1 MAIAVIEKATLIIPK
16 TEQEPLFRLLQ
27 SFQRLEL
34 IDTSAEG
41 EQTFENS
48 PGEIA
53 KWEEALHRIE
63 KAQVIL
69 SSYLGSQTFQK
80 LKNGRPIM
88 TMLELEIN
96 TQQGGWE
103 EICAEVLALDE
114 KLDNL
119 RNRRT
124 QLCKLMAD
132 WMPWTDLSFDPEA
145 VASEFNY
152 TDLYVGILNAAEEF
166 GFLEAFHSETAG
178 LGHFESL
185 FHRGEYIGAA
195 LFFPKEKS
203 EDIKAF
209 CKQYDFS
216 PYHFPFD
223 GLPAD
228 MLEQWRLEEA
238 GIVKEEANILEKLE
252 TLSPKKETLDLAEE
266 FFSNLILRTDAHKFQ
281 ADTLSTIMLSGWIA
295 KEDTSAL
302 INLLKQEMN
311 QPYSLQ
317 FSAVEKNETHTVP
330 IILKNKKTIRAFE
343 SLTEMY
349 SMPAYDEI
357 DPTPVMTPFYLVFFG
372 MMVADIGYGVVLLLA
387 TLFAKLWLN
396 PDKPLKKSID
406 FFFYLSFPVIA
417 WGAIYGSLFGISLP
431 FTLLS
436 PTTDIIP
443 ILILSLVF
451 GWMQLMTGLAM
462 NVYVKLKKDDVL
474 GAFSSGISWMALLL
488 GLALLVISKTVFIN
502 NILFLAGIVIS
513 VLAVMGIVLFPIAEN
528 KGHRAKGL
536 MKGLYALYGAT
547 GYVGDLVSYTRL
559 MALGVAGS
567 SIAVAFNTIIASL
580 PLPARVTLGILLA
593 VVLHGLNLFLSMLG
607 AYVHGIRLQYV
618 EFFGKFYGGGGR
630 KFSPFKT
637 AEKHIYIHENASE
650 TTQKTE
656 DLL

>member
-16 TEQEPLFRLLQ
+16 TEQELLFRLLQ

-34 IDTSAEG
+34 IDASAES
-41 EQTFENS
+41 EQSSENS

-53 KWEEALHRIE
+53 LWKDSLHRIE

-69 SSYLGSQTFQK
+69 SSYLGSKTFQK
-80 LKNGRPIM
+80 LKNGRPVM
-88 TMLELEIN
+88 TMLELE
-96 TQQGGWE
+96 TGVQQGGWE
-103 EICAEVLALDE
+103 EVCAEVLALDV
-114 KLDNL
+114 KLDSL

-132 WMPWTDLSFDPEA
+132 WMPWKDLSFDPEA
-145 VASEFNY
+145 VTNTFNY
-152 TDLYVGILNAAEEF
+152 YDLYVGILNAAEEA

-178 LGHFESL
+178 LGHFENL
-185 FHRGEYIGAA
+185 FHRGEYIGVA
-195 LFFPKEKS
+195 LFFPNEKS
-203 EDIKAF
+203 DDVKTF

-216 PYHFPFD
+216 PYNFPFD
-223 GLPAD
+223 KMPAD

-238 GIVKEEANILEKLE
+238 GIVKEEVNILDKLE
-252 TLSPKKETLDLAEE
+252 ILSPKKETLDLAEE

-302 INLLKQEMN
+302 MDLLKQEMK

-317 FSAVEKNETHTVP
+317 FSEVEKNETHTVP
-330 IILKNKKTIRAFE
+330 IILKNKKMIRAFE

-462 NVYVKLKKDDVL
+462 NLYVKLKKDDVL
-474 GAFSSGISWMALLL
+474 GAFSGGISWMALLL
-488 GLALLVISKTVFIN
+488 GLALLVISKTVLIN
-502 NILFLAGIVIS
+502 DILFLAGIVIS

-528 KGHRAKGL
+528 KGHRIKGL

-567 SIAVAFNTIIASL
+567 SIAVAFNTIIDSL
-580 PLPARVTLGILLA
+580 PLPARVTLGILLTI
-593 VVLHGLNLFLSMLG
+593 VLHGLNLFLSMLS

-637 AEKHIYIHENASE
+637 VEKHIYIHENASE

>member
-1 MAIAVIEKATLIIPK
+1 MAIAVIEKAILIIPK
-16 TEQEPLFRLLQ
+16 TEQESLFRLLQ

-34 IDTSAEG
+34 IDASAES
-41 EQTFENS
+41 EQSFDSS
-48 PGEIA
+48 PAEILQW
-53 KWEEALHRIE
+53 KDSLHRIE

-69 SSYLGSQTFQK
+69 STFLRSKAFQK
-80 LKNGRPIM
+80 LKDGRPVM
-88 TMLELEIN
+88 TMLELEN
-96 TQQGGWE
+96 SAQQDGWE
-103 EICAEVLALDE
+103 DICADVLTLDE
-114 KLDNL
+114 KLDSL
-119 RNRRT
+119 RKRRIK
-124 QLCKLMAD
+124 LNKLMTD
-132 WMPWTDLSFDPEA
+132 WTPWKDLSFNPEA
-145 VASEFNY
+145 IVREFNY
-152 TDLYVGILNAAEEF
+152 SDLYVGILKAADEPEF
-166 GFLEAFHSETAG
+166 IEAFHSETAG

-185 FHRGEYIGAA
+185 FHRSEYIGAA
-195 LFFPKEKS
+195 LFFPREKS
-203 EDIKAF
+203 ADVKAF

-216 PYHFPFD
+216 PYNFPFD
-223 GLPAD
+223 KMPAE
-228 MLEQWRLEEA
+228 MLEEWQFEEA
-238 GIVKEEANILEKLE
+238 EIIKEEANILEKLVI
-252 TLSPKKETLDLAEE
+252 LSPQKETLDLAEE
-266 FFSNLILRTDAHKFQ
+266 FFSNLIVRADAHKFQ
-281 ADTLSTIMLSGWIA
+281 AGTKSTTLVSGWIA
-295 KEDTSAL
+295 KEDTGAL
-302 INLLKQEMN
+302 KDLLQQEIK
-311 QPYSLQ
+311 QPYCLQ
-317 FSAVEKNETHTVP
+317 FSDVEENEIPAVP
-330 IILKNKKTIRAFE
+330 IILKNKKMIRAFE
-343 SLTEMY
+343 SLTQMY

-387 TLFAKLWLN
+387 TLLAKLWLN

-462 NVYVKLKKDDVL
+462 NVYVKLKKKDIL
-474 GAFSSGISWMALLL
+474 SAFSGGISWMALLI
-488 GLALLVISKTVFIN
+488 GLAILVISKTVLTN
-502 NILFLAGIVIS
+502 NILFIAGVIIS
-513 VLAVMGIVLFPIAEN
+513 VLAVLGIVLFPIAES
-528 KGHRAKGL
+528 KGHRVKGL

-593 VVLHGLNLFLSMLG
+593 IVLHGLNLFLSMLG

-637 AEKHIYIHENASE
+637 VEKHIYIHENESII
-650 TTQKTE
+650 TQKTE